1 MGLQFAL
8 AVAHLARLR
17 PSPVRG
23 RLRAWASELSRSYKR
38 RAKREL
44 GLSSVSA
51 AHTGAVTFVQRFDSA
66 LRLNVHFHTL
76 ALDGVYV
83 RDPSSGELRFA
94 ALLAPTVAQVL
105 DVAKRTH
112 ARVCQLLRKSGRY
125 LDDENAGSDAGD
137 ALTAEQPVLASCYQA
152 AASGLDLLGPR
163 AGRPTLRL
171 LRSPPAQQSPT
182 PELCA
187 DVRGVNVHAMVAFD
201 GRDRPRLLRLCRYIA
216 RPPLAQERLS
226 LLPDGRVHYEM
237 KKKWRD
243 GTHAL
248 VFDVL
253 SFIGRL
259 IALIPPPRFH
269 MLRFHGVLAPH
280 ASLRGQVV
288 PGKTAATQP
297 QPAQLSLPHLSP
309 VEALS
314 SSGTPD
320 DNAPKPPSRHPWAC
334 LLKHV
339 FAVDVTVCVKC
350 GGPMRLSA
358 FATTPAAIAR
368 ALARAGLG
376 AQPPPCSPQTRVHEA
391 QLRLAFG

>member
-1 MGLQFAL
+1 VF
-8 AVAHLARLR
+8 LR
-17 PSPVRG
+17 NGKQWPQQAYLKSDAPQPNDFFG
-23 RLRAWASELSRSYKR
+23 
-38 RAKREL
+38 
-44 GLSSVSA
+44 SSV
-51 AHTGAVTFVQRFDSA
+51 AVWGD
-66 LRLNVHFHTL
+66 TL
-76 ALDGVYV
+76 VVGVP
-83 RDPSSGELRFA
+83 RASWFGNTPATRSGEVHVF
-94 ALLAPTVAQVL
+94 
-105 DVAKRTH
+105 
-112 ARVCQLLRKSGRY
+112 VCEG
-125 LDDENAGSDAGD
+125 
-137 ALTAEQPVLASCYQA
+137 
-152 AASGLDLLGPR
+152 
-163 AGRPTLRL
+163 
-171 LRSPPAQQSPT
+171 
-182 PELCA
+182 
-187 DVRGVNVHAMVAFD
+187 
-201 GRDRPRLLRLCRYIA
+201 
-216 RPPLAQERLS
+216 
-226 LLPDGRVHYEM
+226 GRVHYEM